1 MRCRIVGQALSPAEQ
16 QPERLPY
23 KSENACDSLI
33 QCRPGVRSDM
43 EEELL
48 KIEKEFAQAIVRNDL
63 EAVGRLVAE
72 DWIIIDP
79 NGGIVDRMR
88 FFEVIKSGALTHDM
102 MESEDLRVRIYGD
115 SAVVTA
121 VTRTKGIFMGQ
132 DFSTQER
139 ATDVFVKRDGRW
151 QCVLTH
157 LTRLPE
163 K

>member
-1 MRCRIVGQALSPAEQ
+1 
-16 QPERLPY
+16 
-23 KSENACDSLI
+23 
-33 QCRPGVRSDM
+33 M

-48 KIEKEFAQAIVRNDL
+48 KLERAFADAIIKNDL
-63 EAVGRLVAE
+63 ESIGRIVAD
-72 DWIIIDP
+72 DWIIVDP
-79 NGGIVDRMR
+79 NGEIVDRTR

-102 MESEDLRVRIYGD
+102 MESKDSRVRVYGD

-121 VTRTKGIFMGQ
+121 VTRTKGKFMGH

-157 LTRLPE
+157 LTRFAE

>member
-1 MRCRIVGQALSPAEQ
+1 
-16 QPERLPY
+16 
-23 KSENACDSLI
+23 
-33 QCRPGVRSDM
+33 M

-48 KIEKEFAQAIVRNDL
+48 KLENAFAEAIVKNDL
-63 EAVGRLVAE
+63 EGIGRLVTD

-79 NGGIVDRMR
+79 NGEIVDRAR

-102 MESEDLRVRIYGD
+102 MESEDFRVRVYGD
-115 SAVVTA
+115 SAVVTGLA
-121 VTRTKGIFMGQ
+121 RTKGKFMGH

-139 ATDVFVKRDGRW
+139 ATDVFVMRDGRW

-157 LTRLPE
+157 LARFAE

>member
-1 MRCRIVGQALSPAEQ
+1 
-16 QPERLPY
+16 
-23 KSENACDSLI
+23 
-33 QCRPGVRSDM
+33 M

-48 KIEKEFAQAIVRNDL
+48 KLENAFAEAIANNDL
-63 EAVGRLVAE
+63 ESIRRLVAD

-79 NGGIVDRMR
+79 NGEIVDRTR
-88 FFEVIKSGALTHDM
+88 FFEVIKSGVLTHDM
-102 MESEDLRVRIYGD
+102 MESKDSRVRVYGD

-121 VTRTKGIFMGQ
+121 VTRTKGKYMGH

-139 ATDVFVKRDGRW
+139 ATDVFVKRDRRW

-157 LTRLPE
+157 LTRFAE